1 MRRNA
6 RTAVARTL
14 AHQAATARHDRA
26 MILGPATSALAI
38 LNSALH
44 VHAAPVLPPMPV
56 AQQTRCA
63 QRHAQVRPSPLPN
76 ASAAP
81 QPRAR
86 GRAGCA
92 PCVPGAMP
100 PKAAAAAAAAAAAG
114 AEAADSGA
122 GAGGPVYKKARNA
135 NPGVR
140 VVGACC
146 RCCVGAARG
155 CGVAGAAA
163 LESCFDSSAFGGKA
177 DARRCGALATR
188 RRAHLRLGQRQD
200 VPPGA
205 SRGRGARSG
214 AQADAAASRSAVPP
228 EDDRAEGA
236 LRRRRPRRGGDQG
249 ARVRRVLVRE
259 VPVQPVRNPQALTP
273 GPFVLRTAC

>member
-1 MRRNA
+1 M
-6 RTAVARTL
+6 
-14 AHQAATARHDRA
+14 
-26 MILGPATSALAI
+26 PA
-38 LNSALH
+38 
-44 VHAAPVLPPMPV
+44 PP
-56 AQQTRCA
+56 A
-63 QRHAQVRPSPLPN
+63 QRHSRSKRQSSEPHDDSRGPSNVSACNLEFSAARARCTCASVDVRRSTGLRRAASRAGAPLPI
-76 ASAAP
+76 AKRVRRSAA
-81 QPRAR
+81 RAR

-249 ARVRRVLVRE
+249 PRVRRVLVRE
-259 VPVQPVRNPQALTP
+259 VPVQPVRTPQTLAP